1 MKKFQKYI
9 WIQLFLSLVLGSV
22 AIWLIT
28 DLTGMWK
35 GDSGRQETET
45 QETAAENDLP
55 EKPEQ
60 EMEEAGKRKENREQT
75 EAGEADDTDLR
86 EELEKELEEARRI
99 RERQERYAESRKRLW
114 EQAQEESEAEEE
126 ESIPPTIMILSD
138 LHYISDTMHDDGGA
152 FQQMVAE
159 DDGKLSPYSD
169 DILDALLEEALEEMP
184 SALVMAGDNTLDGER
199 GNHERLA
206 EKLAQLQEAGV
217 QVLLIPGNHDI
228 QNTNAAMYFG
238 EEKEPTE
245 YLYSAEDFL
254 EIYHSF
260 GYDQAFSC
268 DPASLSYVYALDE
281 THWMLMLDSCRY
293 EDRNHVEGRIR
304 EETLLWM
311 EEILIQARENGA
323 SVLPVAHHNLL
334 SESRIYTTECV
345 MENYE
350 EVTALLEQYE
360 IPLFISGHLHA
371 QRIKKHKTEP
381 GVPDDVY
388 GLTEIVMAPFS
399 IAPCQYG
406 MLSWDEDGG
415 MSFETTLLTERMDE
429 TGTFA
434 QMAKELT
441 KTVIR
446 DQIRSKATSIPQ
458 YLQDEMGELY
468 ADIYYDYCA
477 GNQTD
482 WDEATSGRAYQLWQ
496 RFDSGSSYLVKMKA
510 MTADTRESYH
520 IWYYPAGDPG
530 EDRGNR

>member
-1 MKKFQKYI
+1 MKKFQNHI
-9 WIQLFLSLVLGSV
+9 WIQLFLLLILGSV
-22 AIWLIT
+22 AVWLIT
-28 DLTGMWK
+28 DLVNMRK
-35 GDSGRQETET
+35 GNSGGQTAET
-45 QETAAENDLP
+45 QGVTVEETLP
-55 EKPEQ
+55 EEPGKGSG
-60 EMEEAGKRKENREQT
+60 EEAGKSDESREET
-75 EAGEADDTDLR
+75 VPGETNDIRAR

-99 RERQERYAESRKRLW
+99 RERQERYAEYRKRLW
-114 EQAQEESEAEEE
+114 EQSQEEPAAEEE
-126 ESIPPTIMILSD
+126 EYIPPTIMIISD

-152 FQQMVAE
+152 FQQLVAE

-169 DILDALLEEALEEMP
+169 DILDALLEEAMEKMP
-184 SALVMAGDNTLDGER
+184 SALVMAGDNTLNGER
-199 GNHERLA
+199 ENHERLA

-217 QVLLIPGNHDI
+217 PVLLIPGNHDI
-228 QNTNAAMYFG
+228 QNTNAAVYFG
-238 EEKEPTE
+238 EEKESAE
-245 YLYSAEDFL
+245 YLYSAEEFL

-281 THWMLMLDSCRY
+281 THWMLMLDSCQY
-293 EDRNHVEGRIR
+293 EDRNHVGGRIR

-311 EEILIQARENGA
+311 EEILKQAEETGA
-323 SVLPVAHHNLL
+323 CVLPVAHHNLL

-345 MENYE
+345 MENYD
-350 EVTALLEQYE
+350 VVIGLLEQHE

-371 QRIKKHKTEP
+371 QRIKKHKSEP
-381 GVPDDVY
+381 GVSDDAY

-406 MLSWDEDGG
+406 TLSWDEEGG
-415 MSFETTLLTERMDE
+415 MSFTTTLLTEHMDG

-434 QMAKELT
+434 QTAKELT

-446 DQIRSKATSIPQ
+446 NQVRSKATSIPQ

-482 WDEATSGRAYQLWQ
+482 WDEATSDRAYQLWQ

-510 MTADTRESYH
+510 MTADTREDHH
-520 IWYYPAGDPG
+520 IWNYPAKDTG
-530 EDRGNR
+530 ED